1 MKILQLIDGRCCDA
15 IRTFILQQSRALIN
29 LGEDVIILDSRG
41 EFSSENIT
49 LNEKELALLS
59 RISSLVQF
67 PSNVFRFAKLVSRLS
82 PDLVIAH
89 QGESHFVAA
98 FGILKSRR
106 KIPLLRFR
114 WDNRPRQG
122 ISIPAKFVS
131 NHLTSG
137 IVVPTRIAAA
147 YVSRKLK
154 LHKLEILYPAVDPDV
169 YKPVSASNRLR
180 DKYKISSRNLV
191 IGMIGALEPI
201 RGHRSFI
208 EAAKL
213 ISIKY
218 PDVRFLIAGSEGSVK
233 LEHLK
238 VLTDKLRISERF
250 IFIDRVEDIRKIFSI
265 CDIGVIATFGFEP
278 ISRVLIE
285 FMAMGIPVVGTNL
298 NQTNDILTDFGILI
312 PPGDPVAMADALGKL
327 IESPDLRAD
336 LSQKGLTAVSDYY
349 TIDRLGIKSQ
359 AFFRE
364 IVSGKN

>member
-1 MKILQLIDGRCCDA
+1 MKILQLIDGRCCEA
-15 IRTFILQQSRALIN
+15 IRTFIFQQSGALTN

-41 EFSSENIT
+41 EYSTGNIT
-49 LNEKELALLS
+49 LNEKELSLVSNL
-59 RISSLVQF
+59 SSLTQF
-67 PSNVFRFAKLVSRLS
+67 PSNVFGFAKLIARLS

-131 NHLTSG
+131 NRLTNG
-137 IVVPTRIAAA
+137 IAVPTRIAAA

-154 LHKLEILYPAVDPDV
+154 PHKLEILYPAIDPNV
-169 YKPVSASNRLR
+169 YKPIPASNRLR

-191 IGMIGALEPI
+191 IGMIGRLEPI

-213 ISIKY
+213 VSIKY
-218 PDVRFLIAGSEGSVK
+218 PDVRFLIAGIEGSVK

-250 IFIDRVEDIRKIFSI
+250 IFIDRVEDIRKIYSI
-265 CDIGVIATFGFEP
+265 CDIGVVAVFGYEP
-278 ISRVLIE
+278 ISRILIE

-298 NQTNDILTDFGILI
+298 NQANDILTDIGILI
-312 PPGDPVAMADALGKL
+312 PPGDPVAIANALDKL
-327 IESPDLRAD
+327 IENPDLRAN
-336 LSQKGLTAVSDYY
+336 LIQKGLTAVSNYY
-349 TIDRLGIKSQ
+349 TIERLGIKSQ

-364 IVSGKN
+364 IIGGKN

>member
-1 MKILQLIDGRCCDA
+1 M
-15 IRTFILQQSRALIN
+15 
-29 LGEDVIILDSRG
+29 GEDVIILDSRG
-41 EFSSENIT
+41 EYSTERIT
-49 LNEKELALLS
+49 LNEKELALVS
-59 RISSLVQF
+59 NISSLVQF
-67 PSNVFRFAKLVSRLS
+67 PSNIFRFAKLVSRLS

-131 NHLTSG
+131 NRLTSG
-137 IVVPTRIAAA
+137 IAVPTKIAAA

-169 YKPVSASNRLR
+169 YKPIPASNRLR
-180 DKYKISSRNLV
+180 DKYKISSSNLV
-191 IGMIGALEPI
+191 IGMIGKLEPI
-201 RGHRSFI
+201 RGHRFFI

-213 ISIKY
+213 ISIKF
-218 PDVRFLIAGSEGSVK
+218 PDVRFLIAGIEGSVK

-250 IFIDRVEDIRKIFSI
+250 IFIDRVEDIRKIYSL
-265 CDIGVIATFGFEP
+265 CDIGVIAILGYEP
-278 ISRVLIE
+278 ISRILIE
-285 FMAMGIPVVGTNL
+285 FMAMGIPVVSTNL
-298 NQTNDILTDFGILI
+298 NQANDILTDIGILI
-312 PPGDPVAMADALGKL
+312 PPGDPVALADALGKL
-327 IESPDLRAD
+327 IENPDLRGN
-336 LSQKGLTAVSDYY
+336 LSRKGLTAVSNYY

-364 IVSGKN
+364 IIGGKN